1 MKLRSTIAAIAVFAA
16 TTSWSQTAASSHSR
30 EVEAKSNAIGIAQNA
45 QAQSVMRQRV
55 EDMGNTLKK
64 MHELLIQMQASAAK
78 NATKDPVAKANLAMW
93 GLMLSDLDKQYDQL
107 RAASHARQDLE
118 ARRAAMYK
126 QAEAKAAAQAA
137 LAKGQGGAQ
146 QPTADS
152 AAQSA
157 TPAAPEPASTQ
168 PAPAATLTPASTSQS
183 PN

>member
-137 LAKGQGGAQ
+137 LAKGQG
-146 QPTADS
+146 
-152 AAQSA
+152 A

-168 PAPAATLTPASTSQS
+168 PAPAATPTPASTSQS